1 MARTAKVFTRVES
14 KVKEQAEAILNQLGI
29 PMSSAVGMFLR
40 QVVIQ
45 RGIPFDVRLPAAAP
59 LSYETLTKEQFDRE
73 LEAGMSDIKEGRV
86 FTAEEVQDEMRREF
100 GV

>member
-1 MARTAKVFTRVES
+1 MARTANVFTRVES
-14 KVKEQAEAILNQLGI
+14 EVKEQAEAILNQLGI

>member
-1 MARTAKVFTRVES
+1 MARTANVFTRVES
-14 KVKEQAEAILNQLGI
+14 EVKEQAEAILNQLGI

-45 RGIPFDVRLPAAAP
+45 RGIPFDVRLPAEAP

-86 FTAEEVQDEMRREF
+86 FTPDEVQDEMRREF

>member
-1 MARTAKVFTRVES
+1 MARTANVFTRVES
-14 KVKEQAEAILNQLGI
+14 EVKEQAEAILNQLGI

-45 RGIPFDVRLPAAAP
+45 RGIPFDVRLPAAVP

-86 FTAEEVQDEMRREF
+86 FMAEEVQDEMRREF

>member
-1 MARTAKVFTRVES
+1 MARTANVFTRVES
-14 KVKEQAEAILNQLGI
+14 EVKEQAEAILNQLGI

-73 LEAGMSDIKEGRV
+73 LEAGMSDIEEGRV

>member
-1 MARTAKVFTRVES
+1 MARTANVFTRVES
-14 KVKEQAEAILNQLGI
+14 EVKEQAEAILNQLGI

-59 LSYETLTKEQFDRE
+59 LSSETLTKEQFDRE

>member
-1 MARTAKVFTRVES
+1 MARTANVFTRVES
-14 KVKEQAEAILNQLGI
+14 EVKEQAEAILNQLGI

-86 FTAEEVQDEMRREF
+86 FTADEVQDEMRREF